1 MTDWSHHGSAFYN
14 CNRYQDADG
23 ATQKSKQVIL
33 VKNCIAIVHLQ
44 CVTFWVIYINIQE
57 SSRAALERY
66 LFYFNR
72 YHNHSQSLKKENKL
86 RTNVKRKMDSLME
99 RDMSWVEV
107 QFLQQAV
114 ETLQKSRQIL
124 MFTYVFAFYLQRSNP
139 TDIFEQNQVAKY

>member
-1 MTDWSHHGSAFYN
+1 MLH
-14 CNRYQDADG
+14 
-23 ATQKSKQVIL
+23 I
-33 VKNCIAIVHLQ
+33 I
-44 CVTFWVIYINIQE
+44 IQE